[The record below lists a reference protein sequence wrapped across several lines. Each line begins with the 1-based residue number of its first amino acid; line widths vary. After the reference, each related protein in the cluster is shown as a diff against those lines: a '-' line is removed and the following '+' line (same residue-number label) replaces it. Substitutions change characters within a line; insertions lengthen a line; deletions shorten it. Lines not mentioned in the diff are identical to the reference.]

1 MLQTLRIWKW
11 TAMVDQDYNDNL
23 YKNLIDNWPWRTPW
37 SRLSSWKY
45 SYNTWGVREF
55 LKFRKGNLL
64 NAIEW
69 YIPTKRTKRFRREV
83 RMTYLRS
90 AIWTKESLARYYEE
104 KANETNA
111 DIS

>member
-11 TAMVDQDYNDNL
+11 TAKVDTDYRGSLFSNL
-23 YKNLIDNWPWRTPW
+23 MDDWPWRTPW
-37 SRLSSWKY
+37 SRLSGWKY

-55 LKFRKGNLL
+55 LKFRMDNLL

-69 YIPTKRTKRFRREV
+69 YLPTKRTKRFRREV
-83 RMTYLRS
+83 RMTYLDSR
-90 AIWTKESLARYYEE
+90 IWVLETLIKDCEE
-104 KANETNA
+104 KANDTST